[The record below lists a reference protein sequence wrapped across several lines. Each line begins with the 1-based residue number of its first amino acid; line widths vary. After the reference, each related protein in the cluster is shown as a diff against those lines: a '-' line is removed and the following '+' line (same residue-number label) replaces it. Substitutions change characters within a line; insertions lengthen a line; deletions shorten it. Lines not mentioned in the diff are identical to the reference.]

1 MTETAD
7 ILPVFSSYAS
17 AASEV
22 DGRTETKFGS
32 KTIMVAAQ
40 IAVFLS
46 SQPQARRQLPV
57 ACKNEKIR
65 APCSSMM
72 HPIPNKLLGR
82 SFTKLCKDCGLY
94 VAGLLMNQMNGARL
108 TQGLPVY
115 FSFWTISEKTLLTL
129 LSLSGVFR
137 SSLWDLRISTLV
149 PRMRT
154 SFLLE

>member
-46 SQPQARRQLPV
+46 SQPQAR
-57 ACKNEKIR
+57 
-65 APCSSMM
+65 CSSML